1 MDHRGKQTKNIHFC
15 WECRKSL
22 ALSSNRLYNQENLAK
37 VIQSC
42 KRDDRVNHMSRPFKL
57 YRLQQIDSQ
66 LDWIHTRLLEIEN
79 GLQDDAALR
88 QASEAAQQSD
98 NTLEAARK
106 ALRRAED
113 EVRQQRLKIEQNE
126 ASLYGG
132 KIRNPKE
139 LKDLENEVASLKRYL
154 SVLEDRQLEAML
166 VEEDALANTKLA
178 GSQLALAQADY
189 NLRCSN
195 LVREKEKILIDQDRL
210 EEERGAAVSTILAE
224 DLAQYAQL
232 RKTRRG
238 VAVAMVV
245 DRACSACGSTLN
257 AALLN
262 AVHSP
267 HQITLC
273 DTCGRI
279 LYKG

>member
-1 MDHRGKQTKNIHFC
+1 
-15 WECRKSL
+15 
-22 ALSSNRLYNQENLAK
+22 
-37 VIQSC
+37 
-42 KRDDRVNHMSRPFKL
+42 MSRPFKL

-66 LDWIHTRLLEIEN
+66 LDWMHTRLLEIEAA
-79 GLQDDAALR
+79 LQDDAALR
-88 QASEAAQQSD
+88 QATETAQQYE
-98 NTLEAARK
+98 NAHETARK
-106 ALRRAED
+106 ALRRAEE
-113 EVRQQRLKIEQNE
+113 EVQQLRLKIEQNE

-139 LKDLENEVASLKRYL
+139 LKDLENEVAALKRYL

-166 VEEDALANTKLA
+166 VEEDASASYLTAKGEVDKA
-178 GSQLALAQADY
+178 SAIFE
-189 NLRCSN
+189 LRCGD
-195 LVREKEKILIDQDRL
+195 LIREKVKILKDQGRL
-210 EEERGAAVSTILAE
+210 DEERRAAIVSIIPE
-224 DLAQYAQL
+224 DMAQYVQL
-232 RKTRRG
+232 RKSRRG

-267 HQITLC
+267 NQITLC
-273 DTCGRI
+273 DACGRI

>member
-1 MDHRGKQTKNIHFC
+1 
-15 WECRKSL
+15 
-22 ALSSNRLYNQENLAK
+22 
-37 VIQSC
+37 
-42 KRDDRVNHMSRPFKL
+42 MSRPFKL

-66 LDWIHTRLLEIEN
+66 LDWMHTRLLEIDAA
-79 GLQDDAALR
+79 LQDDAELR
-88 QASEAAQQSD
+88 QLKDATQQSED
-98 NTLEAARK
+98 AHEAARK

-139 LKDLENEVASLKRYL
+139 LKDLENEVAALKRYL
-154 SVLEDRQLEAML
+154 SVLEDRQLDAML
-166 VEEDALANTKLA
+166 VEEDASA
-178 GSQLALAQADY
+178 SHQAAKAE
-189 NLRCSN
+189 LEKAEAEFVRRCGD
-195 LVREKEKILIDQDRL
+195 LMREKEKVEIEQARLDDERRAAIGSILP
-210 EEERGAAVSTILAE
+210 E
-224 DLAQYAQL
+224 DMAQYVQL

-257 AALLN
+257 AALLS

-267 HQITLC
+267 NHINLC
-273 DTCGRI
+273 DACGRV

>member
-1 MDHRGKQTKNIHFC
+1 
-15 WECRKSL
+15 
-22 ALSSNRLYNQENLAK
+22 
-37 VIQSC
+37 
-42 KRDDRVNHMSRPFKL
+42 MSRPFKL

-66 LDWIHTRLLEIEN
+66 LDWIHTRLLEIEAA
-79 GLQDDAALR
+79 LQDDAAVRL
-88 QASEAAQQSD
+88 ASEAAQQSK
-98 NTLEAARK
+98 AAHDAAQK

-139 LKDLENEVASLKRYL
+139 LKDLEAEVASLKRYL
-154 SVLEDRQLEAML
+154 GVLEDRQLEAML
-166 VEEDALANTKLA
+166 QEEDTAASHRLAAAELDKA
-178 GSQLALAQADY
+178 RADFEQ
-189 NLRCSN
+189 RCRDLN
-195 LVREKEKILIDQDRL
+195 QEKEKITKDQQRL
-210 EEERGAAVSTILAE
+210 DEERRAALSSIPPE
-224 DLAQYAQL
+224 DMAQYVHL

-238 VAVAMVV
+238 VAVALVV

-267 HQITLC
+267 NQLTLC
-273 DTCGRI
+273 DACGRI